1 MVAGPTYGEAHELEG
16 ALDWINTAEPVRL
29 AELRGKVV
37 LVNFWSQCCI
47 NCIHVLDDLAY
58 LEKKYAKHLVIV
70 GVHSG
75 KFEHERS
82 TESVRLAAERYSVRH
97 PVANDAEFRIWKA
110 YGAQAW
116 PTLCLIDPDGQVSAA
131 YSGEGRRDELDKAI
145 GSLVAQH
152 RRSGTL
158 DDTPLLAVSPTTPS
172 TEGVLLFP
180 GKVLVDPASLRVFI
194 ADTNHHRILFCH
206 IDGSVVDVAGSG
218 MPGLQDGAFEEAE
231 FRAPQGMAL
240 KDNVLYVADTQNHA
254 IRAIHIESR
263 RVATFAGNGKQGNF
277 RTVTGGPATLL
288 SSPWDVALVDNML
301 YVAMAGTHQIW
312 RAAVET
318 RNFRLL
324 AGSGMESLADG
335 PGPSAHLAQPSGMA
349 VSGHYLYFADSE
361 VSALRRANLRSSG
374 DVETL
379 IGAGLFEFG
388 DRVGP
393 AKSARLQHPLGV
405 CWHDGKIYI
414 ADTYNHR
421 IKAYFPADHTV
432 HHVAGT
438 GRPGRGTGIGAAFW
452 EPSGLS
458 AAGGRLYIADT
469 NNHRIATL
477 DLESGEVAE
486 FSLIFPA

>member
-1 MVAGPTYGEAHELEG
+1 MVTESTFGEAPEFDG
-16 ALDWINTAEPVRL
+16 AAAWVNTAEPVRL
-29 AELRGKVV
+29 AELRGKIV
-37 LVNFWSQCCI
+37 LVDFWSQCCI

-58 LEKKYAKHLVIV
+58 LENKYRKHLVIV

-82 TESVRLAAERYSVRH
+82 TDSVRLAVERYGVRY
-97 PVANDAEFRIWKA
+97 PVANDAEYRIWKA

-116 PTLCLIDPDGQVSAA
+116 PTLCLIDPNGQVAAA
-131 YSGEGRRDELDKAI
+131 YSGEGRREDLDKA
-145 GSLVAQH
+145 VARLIAEH
-152 RRSGTL
+152 HRSGTL
-158 DDTPLLAVSPTTPS
+158 DESHVLALPPRIHSS
-172 TEGVLLFP
+172 DGDLLFP
-180 GKVLVDPASLRVFI
+180 GKVLVDPESLRVFI
-194 ADTNHHRILFCH
+194 ADSFHHRILVCH
-206 IDGSVVDVAGSG
+206 VDGTVVDVVGTGKA
-218 MPGLQDGAFEEAE
+218 GLQDGAFEEAE
-231 FRAPQGMAL
+231 FRAPHGMAL

-254 IRAIHIESR
+254 IRALYLEAR
-263 RVATFAGNGKQGNF
+263 RVATFGGNGTQGNF
-277 RTVTGGPATLL
+277 KTMTGGPGTLL
-288 SSPWDVALVDNML
+288 SSPWDVAIVDNML

-318 RNFRLL
+318 RNFRLF
-324 AGSGMESLADG
+324 AGSGMENLADG
-335 PGPSAHLAQPSGMA
+335 PGPSAQLAQPSGMA
-349 VSGHYLYFADSE
+349 VAGHYLYFADSE

-405 CWHDGKIYI
+405 CWYDGKIYI

-421 IKAYFPADHTV
+421 IKAYFPADRTV

-438 GRPGRGTGIGAAFW
+438 GSAGRGTGTGASFW
-452 EPSGLS
+452 EPSGIS
-458 AAGGRLYIADT
+458 AAGGRIYIADT

-477 DLESGEVAE
+477 DLETGEVAD
-486 FSLIFPA
+486 FALTFPA